1 MRFMSLAAA
10 AAVGVAI
17 HATVASGQ
25 QTLHIDGDDITMRGC
40 VTAASAQLQMPFETL
55 MWSRGGILTAG
66 AGIADAPSGARMEE
80 LAGRVLYWIDEDDL
94 AKHVGKMVEIRGE
107 LEDLEEGELEIDR
120 DGDFTEVRLK
130 LDGKEEKIRV
140 PSSWLAPPGVAAR
153 DLDKDDDREIEIAT
167 RKVDL
172 KDVKVLGSCPAR

>member
-10 AAVGVAI
+10 AALVVAS
-17 HATVASGQ
+17 HATVVSGQ
-25 QTLHIDGDDITMRGC
+25 QTLRVDGDDITMRGC

-55 MWSRGGILTAG
+55 MWSRGAMLTAG

-80 LAGRVLYWIDEDDL
+80 LAGRVLYWMDEGDL
-94 AKHVGKMVEIRGE
+94 AEHIGKMVEIRGE
-107 LEDLEEGELEIDR
+107 LEDLEEGEIEIDR
-120 DGDFTEVRLK
+120 DGDFTEVHLK
-130 LDGKEEKIRV
+130 LDGKEETIRV
-140 PSSWLAPPGVAAR
+140 PSTWLEHPRAAAR
-153 DLDKDDDREIEIAT
+153 DRDNDEDREIEIAT